1 MITDPSRETPPIEG
15 HEVHVWQLQLELL
28 RAPIGD
34 PASCLSQDER
44 ERAAR
49 FRFAIHRRRWVAA
62 RMAMRQILA
71 QYTRATP
78 ASLRFRYDAY
88 GKPALFPPHDK
99 VHFNL
104 THSHDLGLLAIA
116 PTPVGIDAEC
126 IDRRTDFEALMRRV
140 ASENEREALFRCPVA
155 EKRGGF
161 FRLWTRKEAYI
172 KGRGLGLSLP
182 LWAITV
188 PVTAL
193 QGPADIRVEAAWD
206 DCKPWRLWDLEVPP
220 SYTASL
226 AYAGRIDR
234 LWPHVWPP
242 AEILHVTE
250 KGFVD
255 QEIAG

>member
-1 MITDPSRETPPIEG
+1 MYLVDTNIWLERLQETRAIERY
-15 HEVHVWQLQLELL
+15 EVHVWQFGLDPPQQPL
-28 RAPIGD
+28 RD
-34 PASCLSQDER
+34 PASSLSQDER

-71 QYTRATP
+71 RYTGATP
-78 ASLRFRYDAY
+78 ASLRFRYEAH
-88 GKPALFPPHDK
+88 GKPALLPPHDK

-104 THSHDLGLLAIA
+104 THSHELGLLAIA
-116 PTPVGIDAEC
+116 PGPVGIDAEC

-140 ASENEREALFRCPVA
+140 ASGDEREALFRCPVA
-155 EKRGGF
+155 EKRAGF

-182 LWAITV
+182 LRAITV

-226 AYAGRIDR
+226 AHAGIIDR
-234 LWPHVWPP
+234 LWPHVWTP
-242 AEILHVTE
+242 ADHAAT
-250 KGFVD
+250 G
-255 QEIAG
+255 

>member
-1 MITDPSRETPPIEG
+1 MSTDPSQETSPIEG
-15 HEVHVWQLQLELL
+15 HEVHVWQLGLEPLGEPMSDL
-28 RAPIGD
+28 
-34 PASCLSQDER
+34 ASCLSQDER

-62 RMAMRQILA
+62 RMAMRQVLA
-71 QYTRATP
+71 RYTGATP
-78 ASLRFRYDAY
+78 ASLRFRYDAH
-88 GKPALFPPHDK
+88 GKPALLPPHDK

-116 PTPVGIDAEC
+116 PGPVGIDAERV
-126 IDRRTDFEALMRRV
+126 DRRTDLEALMRHV
-140 ASENEREALFRCPVA
+140 ASEDEREALFRCPVA
-155 EKRGGF
+155 EKRAGF

-182 LWAITV
+182 LRAITV

-193 QGPADIRVEAAWD
+193 QGTGDIRVEAEWD
-206 DCKPWRLWDLEVPP
+206 DRKPWRLWDLEVPP

-242 AEILHVTE
+242 TDHAAT
-250 KGFVD
+250 G
-255 QEIAG
+255 